1 MLSLRGIID
10 SSRRVGW
17 AGPSLSG
24 LCALCAVRSSA
35 LSLINLRL
43 QCVQTPSTA
52 LVNTAYIYTFGV
64 RAATCYTHVITVN
77 AAHSATAHFRQ
88 APHSSLTVSLVSN
101 HSPSGLVAAASH
113 QRTSTRPVWVSCIQ
127 CIQLTSLRV
136 SGRLFQQQ
144 SPCSSIRMRSQ
155 PVDGPVPF
163 MASLH
168 THPPAPNHSTAI
180 TLMSQTNVLQV
191 NTGFTGYP

>member
-1 MLSLRGIID
+1 MRADTLHGPGKYSIHIYIRSAGSDMLHTRNYGKRCPLRHSPFPTG
-10 SSRRVGW
+10 
-17 AGPSLSG
+17 
-24 LCALCAVRSSA
+24 
-35 LSLINLRL
+35 
-43 QCVQTPSTA
+43 STQS
-52 LVNTAYIYTFGV
+52 
-64 RAATCYTHVITVN
+64 H
-77 AAHSATAHFRQ
+77 
-88 APHSSLTVSLVSN
+88 SLTCQQPFTLRIGGSSQ
-101 HSPSGLVAAASH
+101 PSAHKHEACVGVMYSMYSAH
-113 QRTSTRPVWVSCIQ
+113 I
-127 CIQLTSLRV
+127 LRV

-168 THPPAPNHSTAI
+168 TPPPAPNHSTAI